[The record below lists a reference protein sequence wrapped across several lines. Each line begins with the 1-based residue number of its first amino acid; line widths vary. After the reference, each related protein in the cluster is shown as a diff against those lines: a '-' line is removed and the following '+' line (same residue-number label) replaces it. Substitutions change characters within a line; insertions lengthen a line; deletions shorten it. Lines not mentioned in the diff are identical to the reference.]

1 MKRVTLP
8 IIRESCEL
16 FSGNFGRPKKDGDF
30 FVLFFII
37 ITFVYHYQTTKNQKG
52 KTHNSWLIMKKHNHK
67 TGTQ

>member
-37 ITFVYHYQTTKNQKG
+37 ITFVYYY
-52 KTHNSWLIMKKHNHK
+52 
-67 TGTQ
+67 